1 MSDLRRISRE
11 PLVHFLLLGIA
22 LFAVY
27 GYVHRGRGGVESS
40 RQIALTLDDLRQLDM
55 YFESQWQ
62 RPPTAGEFNSLIEDK
77 IQEEILY
84 REGLAMG
91 LDKDDTIVRRRMAQK
106 VRFLAEDV
114 GGARE
119 PTTDELKAWYYSAK
133 TSERFALPARIT
145 FRHVYF
151 SPDTRGPRAH
161 DDAADALAKVA
172 GGPEDSKAVPLH
184 ADRFMFQDYYA
195 DRSSEQLAKDFGP
208 RFAQAILN
216 VKPGSWQGP
225 IESGYGWHLVY
236 VESFTPGR
244 IPAFEEA
251 ESDVRIAWL
260 ADQKAQAWQK
270 AYQDMRSRYMV
281 LLPGPPDEKGVRASA
296 PAARKEVPTSSGEG
310 PL

>member
-1 MSDLRRISRE
+1 MSYLRRISRE
-11 PLVHFLLLGIA
+11 PLVHFLLLGMA

-27 GYVHRGRGGVESS
+27 GYLHRGRGGVESS

-106 VRFLAEDV
+106 VQFLAEDV
-114 GGARE
+114 AAARE
-119 PTTDELKAWYYSAK
+119 PTTAELKAWYYSGK
-133 TSERFALPARIT
+133 NSEKFALPGRIT
-145 FRHVYF
+145 FKHVYF
-151 SPDTRGPRAH
+151 SPDSRGPRAH
-161 DDAADALAKVA
+161 DDAADALAKRA
-172 GGPEDSKAVPLH
+172 GEPEDSKAAPLH
-184 ADRFMFQDYYA
+184 GDRFMFQDYYA

-208 RFAQAILN
+208 RFAQAILR

-236 VESFTPGR
+236 VESITPGR

-251 ESDVRIAWL
+251 ESDVKTAWL
-260 ADQKAQAWQK
+260 ADQKTQAWHK
-270 AYQDMRSRYMV
+270 AYQDMRGRYTV
-281 LLPGPPDEKGVRASA
+281 LLPGPPDEKTVRASA
-296 PAARKEVPTSSGEG
+296 PTPRKEVPTSSGEG